1 MATILKALKK
11 VGQQYPIVRGMAT
24 YSVLWPTSNLV
35 QQSMDKTRD
44 KYDIMETLRYLVL
57 GTFVTAPTVHVWVK
71 LASKIIKG
79 STLKHAVLK
88 AGLEQVLFAPVGQTQ
103 FYLGITLL
111 EGRPWNECVQEWKQK
126 LIPTWKVA
134 VCFWPVVQTFNF
146 AYVAEKNRVVVVS
159 VASFM
164 WTIFLSYMHHMQQDS
179 LPGFLHKKISREQTN
194 HEE

>member
-179 LPGFLHKKISREQTN
+179 LPGFIFRLGIHAALPI
-194 HEE
+194 